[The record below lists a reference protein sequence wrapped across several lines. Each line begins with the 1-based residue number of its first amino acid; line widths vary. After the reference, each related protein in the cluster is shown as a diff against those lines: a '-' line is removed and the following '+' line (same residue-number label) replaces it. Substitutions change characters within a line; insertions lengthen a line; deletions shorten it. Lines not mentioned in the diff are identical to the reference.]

1 MIKLVEDRS
10 VNGKELR
17 KVFVDTVNDLM
28 DENKDVVILEADL
41 GGASG
46 STATLKKHP
55 DNFIQCGI
63 SEANMVGVA
72 CGMSTLGYVPF
83 IHTFAPFATRRVYD
97 QVYLSGAYAKNTI
110 NIYGSDPGFTVGANG
125 GTHTSFEDI
134 ALMRA
139 MPEAI
144 VCDAADETQFEF
156 ILREFSKLKGV
167 HYVRAGR
174 KACRQL
180 YDKSSQFE
188 LGKGVVV
195 KEGKDVLIVSC
206 GQIVSDALD
215 AAEMLEKEGISVE
228 VIDMFTIK
236 PLDKDLLVKEAA
248 GKKAILTFENHSIIN
263 GLGSAVSEVI
273 AEENINTHFKRV
285 GVTDRFGQVGSPSF
299 LQKEFGLTAQ
309 DLYKAVKETL

>member
-17 KVFVDTVNDLM
+17 KVVVDTVNSLM
-28 DENKDVVILEADL
+28 DENKNVVLLEADL

-46 STATLKKHP
+46 TTATLKKHP
-55 DNFIQCGI
+55 KQFIQCGI

-72 CGMSTLGYVPF
+72 CGMSTLGYIPYV
-83 IHTFAPFATRRVYD
+83 HTFAPFATRRVYD

-139 MPEAI
+139 MPEAL
-144 VCDAADETQFEF
+144 VCDAADDTELEF
-156 ILREFSKLKGV
+156 ILREFAKLKGV

-174 KACRQL
+174 KNCRRL
-180 YDKSSQFE
+180 YDASSTFE
-188 LGKGVVV
+188 LGKGNIV
-195 KEGKDVLIVSC
+195 KEGKDVLVISC

-215 AAEMLEKEGISVE
+215 AAERLEKEGVSVE

-236 PLDKDLLVKEAA
+236 PLDKELIIKEAA
-248 GKKAILTFENHSIIN
+248 GKKAIVTFENHSIIG
-263 GLGSAVSEVI
+263 GLGSAVSEVV
-273 AEENINTHFKRV
+273 AEESINCKFRRV
-285 GVTDRFGQVGSPSF
+285 GVTDRFGQVGSPNF
-299 LQKEFGLTAQ
+299 LQKEFGLTAD
-309 DLYKAVKETL
+309 DLYQAIKETL